1 MFNGNINNKHYTNP
15 DEYYRDLAELSKK
28 GESFTSSCS
37 YSICSEDS
45 CDKKE
50 KKEALNSD
58 SVQKFVE
65 DNVIDFDK
73 VYENYLNSGDKKE
86 YIQKLKDQTPWLL
99 AEDQIDR
106 LNKFTGKE
114 LEMLCSI
121 LQKKYDALSTEQ
133 LFTSSNITSID
144 NTYKKLNAK
153 REQLYNDL
161 KNLNDEINNLLK
173 KRESYEDNQVMQAFL
188 ESVYDNLDKV
198 LIDIDGCNQ
207 PNSHCNCD
215 KEDNKEDVK
224 TPGIEDLLTTF
235 KDLYSRFLS

>member
-45 CDKKE
+45 CDKEE
-50 KKEALNSD
+50 KREALNSD

-73 VYENYLNSGDKKE
+73 VYENYLNSRDKKE

-99 AEDQIDR
+99 EEDQIDR
-106 LNKFTGKE
+106 LNKFTAKE
-114 LEMLCSI
+114 LKTLCSI
-121 LQKKYDALSTEQ
+121 LQKKYDALSNEQ
-133 LFTSSNITSID
+133 VFTSSNIASID
-144 NTYKKLNAK
+144 NTYKSLNAK
-153 REQLYNDL
+153 REQIYNDL
-161 KNLNDEINNLLK
+161 KNINDDINNLLK
-173 KRESYEDNQVMQAFL
+173 KRENFENNQVIQAFL

-198 LIDIDGCNQ
+198 LGDINGCDQ
-207 PNSHCNCD
+207 PECHCDCD
-215 KEDNKEDVK
+215 KVDTKEDAK

-235 KDLYSRFLS
+235 KDLYSHFLS